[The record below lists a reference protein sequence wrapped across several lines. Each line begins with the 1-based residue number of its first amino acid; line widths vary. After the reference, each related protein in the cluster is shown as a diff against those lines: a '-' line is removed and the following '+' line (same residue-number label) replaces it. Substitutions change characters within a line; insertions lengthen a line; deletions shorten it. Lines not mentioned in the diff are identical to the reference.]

1 MRYTLP
7 ICKVACGITYLF
19 ITCSAATAD
28 VSDPFKSMSND
39 SFFNDNISDNLDSDF
54 DKNIDNMFAT
64 IKKAQESS
72 KNTELGPMGRYVL
85 GRNLAARV
93 LGAYTPVDPAD
104 PRLTYLRHVAISI
117 MQASRRSTT
126 FVDPVVILLDAPD
139 VINAFAAPGGFIF
152 VTTGMLKF
160 LKNED
165 ELAFVLAHEVAHIEL
180 DHGLN
185 AIKQNEG
192 AKIFAEATADENGE
206 DPFAA
211 FRNFAE
217 NGFSQSVEGEAD
229 IRGAQIAA
237 GLGYDITQGIEV
249 IRRLETV
256 TARKHG
262 TGYPENRQERL
273 RKSAIGVAVSA
284 ESVEIRKRRFQRE
297 INE

>member
-1 MRYTLP
+1 MRYNLP
-7 ICKVACGITYLF
+7 IRNVAFGVACFF
-19 ITCSAATAD
+19 IACSTAAAD
-28 VSDPFKSMSND
+28 SSDPFKSINND
-39 SFFNDNISDNLDSDF
+39 SFFDDNSSDSMDSDF
-54 DKNIDNMFAT
+54 DKNMSNMFST
-64 IKKAQESS
+64 VKKAQESS

-93 LGAYTPVDPAD
+93 LGAYNPVDPAD
-104 PRLTYLRHVAISI
+104 PRLAYLRHVAISI

-126 FVDPVVILLDAPD
+126 FVDPVVILLDASE

-152 VTTGMLKF
+152 VTTGMLDF
-160 LKNED
+160 LENED

-237 GLGYDITQGIEV
+237 GLGYDVTQGIEV
-249 IRRLETV
+249 IRRLETI
-256 TARKHG
+256 TGRKHG
-262 TGYPENRQERL
+262 TGYPANRQKRL
-273 RKSAIGVAVSA
+273 REGVSGAPVSA
-284 ESVEIRKRRFQRE
+284 ELVEIRKRRYQSE
-297 INE
+297 IKR

>member
-1 MRYTLP
+1 MRCSLP
-7 ICKVACGITYLF
+7 RYNLACAITYMF
-19 ITCSAATAD
+19 IACSAVAAD
-28 VSDPFKSMSND
+28 LPDPFKSMDND
-39 SFFNDNISDNLDSDF
+39 AFFNDNSGESLDNDF
-54 DKNIDNMFAT
+54 DKDIDNMFAT
-64 IKKAQESS
+64 VKKAQESS
-72 KNTELGPMGRYVL
+72 KNTELGPMGRYIL

-93 LGAYTPVDPAD
+93 LGAYNPVDPAD

-126 FVDPVVILLDAPD
+126 FVDPVVILLDAPE

-165 ELAFVLAHEVAHIEL
+165 ELAFVLAHEIAHIEL

-192 AKIFAEATADENGE
+192 AKVFAEATADENGE

-229 IRGAQIAA
+229 TRGAQIAA

-256 TARKHG
+256 TGRKHG
-262 TGYPENRQERL
+262 TGYPTNRQKRVRE
-273 RKSAIGVAVSA
+273 SASGVPVSA
-284 ESVEIRKRRFQRE
+284 ESVEIRKQRFHRE
-297 INE
+297 INK